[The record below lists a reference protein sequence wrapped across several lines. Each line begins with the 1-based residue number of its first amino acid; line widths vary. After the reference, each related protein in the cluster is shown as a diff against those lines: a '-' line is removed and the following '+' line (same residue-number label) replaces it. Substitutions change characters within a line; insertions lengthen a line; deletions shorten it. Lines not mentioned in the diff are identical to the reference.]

1 LLDYAE
7 SRLLR
12 RQLSGGRWAGVRKGL
27 AEPDDDSR
35 PTVVERLQREILT
48 TEAARDLAN
57 AMTALARVRTRRPL
71 P

>member
-1 LLDYAE
+1 
-7 SRLLR
+7 
-12 RQLSGGRWAGVRKGL
+12 
-27 AEPDDDSR
+27 
-35 PTVVERLQREILT
+35 VVERLQREILT